1 MATSCKLE
9 GLDQTLEKTFSV
21 VGCAALQ
28 LVPTSAVRSL
38 LLEVSKTMADP
49 AHHNCPASSGRR
61 DPHDDL
67 QRYSS
72 TQLFHQE

>member
-9 GLDQTLEKTFSV
+9 GLDRTLEKTFSV
-21 VGCAALQ
+21 EDCAALQ
-28 LVPTSAVRSL
+28 LVPTSAVGSL

-49 AHHNCPASSGRR
+49 VHYNCPASSGRW
-61 DPHDDL
+61 DSHENDDL

-72 TQLFHQE
+72 T